1 MKLFENFYFQIIYR
15 YIYQTSN
22 LAKVY
27 LNIFHTIFSA
37 QAQPHNITAS
47 RKSFENQA
55 LKWATNRPR
64 N

>member
-1 MKLFENFYFQIIYR
+1 MKKEPNKSI
-15 YIYQTSN
+15 
-22 LAKVY
+22 
-27 LNIFHTIFSA
+27 NIFHTILST
-37 QAQPHNITAS
+37 QDQLDNITTS